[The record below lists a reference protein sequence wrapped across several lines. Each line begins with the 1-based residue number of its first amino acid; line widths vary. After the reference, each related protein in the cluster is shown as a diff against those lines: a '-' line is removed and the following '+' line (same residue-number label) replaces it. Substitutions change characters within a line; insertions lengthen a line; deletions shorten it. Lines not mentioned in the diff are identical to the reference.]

1 MKQER
6 ADLERRLTTT
16 LSHNRTENIGQDVW
30 NQFVIPRYYD
40 KHDFLGTMPCV
51 IQGGRGCGK
60 TMLLRFLSYQTQFSN
75 NRNIDFNENEELLDH
90 IGIYLRAE
98 TSFLRLLQKRGID
111 NSIWKQAFVHY
122 LVILISIEI
131 TEAVLLA
138 ASKLSRSS
146 LHDVFLEEMSDYGNT
161 FSSSLDEYPRI
172 FRRLKRN
179 FELAVSN
186 PNLLEEQTFFPAS
199 FVNDYIQML
208 KGSVNFIESTIFH
221 VFVDEYENLLDYQQ
235 VFINTRIK
243 HSEPP
248 IIYKIAC
255 KRNGMPLKET
265 DGDES
270 IQEKDDYIVHD
281 IDDYTLKSGYS
292 VFAGE
297 VLKHRLSAEHLSK
310 NVLSLNDISTL
321 DSRRENSYIESVEQE
336 KRALFPGKSQN
347 ELAEDVFN
355 IQSLK
360 SKLADLLSGSYH
372 LKNSKEYKASDFLS
386 EEKKEASIVCTALLN
401 RKSINVNQLKSEFD
415 EFVGGGKESPFVNWI
430 SNNFVGC
437 YLNII
442 LRRKQENRL
451 YCGYDTF
458 IQLSKGNL
466 RHFLE
471 LARTAFSFGYRFED
485 ESLVVPQ
492 ENQALAAEK
501 TASALFNE
509 IRSFKPYGQKIQIF
523 ANRLGNI
530 FSVYQNRLSQSEP
543 EISHFSIDG
552 GDTEL
557 SESARD
563 LIYECEKWGVLYR
576 TSATKTKSR
585 NTIDDFD
592 WVLNPIYAP
601 TFHIS
606 YRKKRKIVITAGDIG
621 RFFDDDGEHF
631 ERYLHSL
638 KTKIDNQ
645 VALLETSQHQQSLL

>member
-6 ADLERRLTTT
+6 ANLERRLTTT

-111 NSIWKQAFVHY
+111 NSTWKQAFVHY

-131 TEAVLLA
+131 TEAVILA
-138 ASKLSRSS
+138 ASKLSRTS
-146 LHDVFLEEMSDYGNT
+146 LHDVFLEEMTDYGNT
-161 FSSSLDEYPRI
+161 FSASLDEYPRI

-186 PNLLEEQTFFPAS
+186 PNLLKEQTFFPAS

-321 DSRRENSYIESVEQE
+321 DFRRENSYIESVEQE
-336 KRALFPGKSQN
+336 MRALFPGKSQN

-360 SKLADLLSGSYH
+360 SKLADLLSSSYH
-372 LKNSKEYKASDFLS
+372 LKNSKEYKASDFIS

-401 RKSINVNQLKSEFD
+401 RKSINVNQLKSDFD
-415 EFVGGGKESPFVNWI
+415 EFIGGGE
-430 SNNFVGC
+430 
-437 YLNII
+437 
-442 LRRKQENRL
+442 RKSFR
-451 YCGYDTF
+451 
-458 IQLSKGNL
+458 QL
-466 RHFLE
+466 
-471 LARTAFSFGYRFED
+471 D
-485 ESLVVPQ
+485 
-492 ENQALAAEK
+492 
-501 TASALFNE
+501 
-509 IRSFKPYGQKIQIF
+509 FK
-523 ANRLGNI
+523 
-530 FSVYQNRLSQSEP
+530 
-543 EISHFSIDG
+543 
-552 GDTEL
+552 
-557 SESARD
+557 
-563 LIYECEKWGVLYR
+563 
-576 TSATKTKSR
+576 
-585 NTIDDFD
+585 
-592 WVLNPIYAP
+592 
-601 TFHIS
+601 
-606 YRKKRKIVITAGDIG
+606 
-621 RFFDDDGEHF
+621 
-631 ERYLHSL
+631 
-638 KTKIDNQ
+638 
-645 VALLETSQHQQSLL
+645 